1 MPLGDESMY
10 YKRRKE
16 DKNRFL
22 MVRKGNWFRGPY
34 QCRKC
39 RFVNVCGRLLRRLN
53 VGERQ
58 TLDVLRRPNI
68 DIFWIWDTSIVKG
81 ILGYTKETLRR
92 ARERG
97 WLVPLTEIN
106 AWTVG
111 DNVSMG
117 VAIQMLEKSLCKG
130 RNTV

>member
-1 MPLGDESMY
+1 M
-10 YKRRKE
+10 
-16 DKNRFL
+16 
-22 MVRKGNWFRGPY
+22 
-34 QCRKC
+34 
-39 RFVNVCGRLLRRLN
+39 
-53 VGERQ
+53 
-58 TLDVLRRPNI
+58 LRRPNI